1 MLGNIEVEMKIYP
14 FRDGDTFT
22 TFSNL
27 TKNISNEIKSLD
39 NDYVMNASMTELEE
53 HYIAKA
59 TIDPLVLHKED
70 YHIEEKIQIQKDVSH
85 DFSRAIF
92 PGERAFVPGTKLKI
106 AIPYSG
112 DKGLWKIQP
121 STYSLSGYPEIEI
134 LADRIIIEIEY
145 ADDSANAE
153 NIKSQINREIS
164 SLYNAISNLSAD
176 VQSHNISVK
185 GNVLASL
192 QYKRKLAEDGN
203 KTLENL
209 GIPIKKRDTPLSY
222 TVPTARKKLIN
233 RPTVSTEKYKPEPV
247 LSEDEYQNILKIM
260 KSMSLV
266 IERNPKAFSTLDEEA
281 IRTHFLLQLNGHYE
295 GNATGETFN
304 ASGKTDILIR
314 VENKNIFIAECK
326 IWRGQKYLNEA
337 IDQLLSYL
345 SWRDSKTAILIFNR
359 NKDTASILSKM
370 DDTIQERT
378 ELVKTIY
385 KDKDGESRYIFIK
398 PSEPGK
404 EIILTTQIYDI
415 PNV

>member
-1 MLGNIEVEMKIYP
+1 MKIYP
-14 FRDGDTFT
+14 FNDDDTFS

-27 TKNISNEIKSLD
+27 MKKITNEIKSLD
-39 NDYVMNASMTELEE
+39 NDYVLNASNTELEE
-53 HYIAKA
+53 YYLSKVTIEPIELYI
-59 TIDPLVLHKED
+59 ED

-92 PGERAFVPGTKLKI
+92 PGERAFVPGTKLRI
-106 AIPYSG
+106 AIPFNG
-112 DKGLWKIQP
+112 NEGLWRIRP
-121 STYSLSGYPEIEI
+121 STYSISGYPEIEI
-134 LADRIIIEIEY
+134 KNDRIIIEIEY
-145 ADDSANAE
+145 ADDSVNIE
-153 NIKSQINREIS
+153 NIKAQINREIS
-164 SLYNAISNLSAD
+164 SISNAISNLNLD
-176 VQSHNISVK
+176 VNSHNASIK
-185 GNVLASL
+185 GNIISSL
-192 QYKRKLAEDGN
+192 RYKRKLAEEGDR
-203 KTLENL
+203 TLHNL

-222 TVPTARKKLIN
+222 TVPTVRKIIIN
-233 RPTVSTEKYKPEPV
+233 KPIVSTQKYKPEPI
-247 LSEDEYQNILKIM
+247 LSEDEYQNILKII

-266 IERNPKAFSTLDEEA
+266 IERNPKAFSNLDEEA

-326 IWRGQKYLNEA
+326 IWRGQKYFNES

-345 SWRDSKTAILIFNR
+345 SWRDSKTAILVFNR
-359 NKDTASILSKM
+359 TKDTSTILTKM
-370 DDTIQERT
+370 EEIIQERT

-385 KDKDGESRYIFIK
+385 KNKDGESRYIFVK

-415 PNV
+415 PSA

>member
-1 MLGNIEVEMKIYP
+1 MKIYP
-14 FRDGDTFT
+14 FRDGDTCA

-27 TKNISNEIKSLD
+27 TKEITNEIRSLD
-39 NDYVMNASMTELEE
+39 NDYVLNASLTELEE
-53 HYIAKA
+53 YYISKA
-59 TIDPLVLHKED
+59 TIQPIQLHIED
-70 YHIEEKIQIQKDVSH
+70 YHIEEKMQIQKDVSH
-85 DFSRAIF
+85 DFSRGIF
-92 PGERAFVPGTKLKI
+92 PGERAFVPGTKLRI
-106 AIPYSG
+106 AIPFTG
-112 DKGLWKIQP
+112 EKGLWSIQP

-134 LADRIIIEIEY
+134 KNDRIIVEIEY
-145 ADDSANAE
+145 ADDSVNVE
-153 NIKSQINREIS
+153 NIKSQINRGIS
-164 SLYNAISNLSAD
+164 SLSNAISNSTAD
-176 VQSHNISVK
+176 VNSHNASIKGSIIS
-185 GNVLASL
+185 AL

-222 TVPTARKKLIN
+222 TVPTTRKKIIN
-233 RPTVSTEKYKPEPV
+233 KPNVSTEKFKPEPV
-247 LSEDEYQNILKIM
+247 LSEDDYQNILKIM

-266 IERNPKAFSTLDEEA
+266 IERNPKAFANLDEEV

-326 IWRGQKYLNEA
+326 IWRGQKYFNEA

-345 SWRDSKTAILIFNR
+345 SWRDSKTAILVFNR
-359 NKDTASILSKM
+359 TKDSSGILLKM
-370 DDTIQERT
+370 DETIQGRT

-385 KDKDGESRYIFIK
+385 KIKDGESRYIFVK

-404 EIILTTQIYDI
+404 EIILSTQIYDI
-415 PNV
+415 PNE